1 MMIRKW
7 LVVGIIFLLPGI
19 NLLPSITA
27 YIMSD
32 DDISNSA
39 TSITEVVQF
48 RELISRLIRSGNT
61 IMFKCIIVIFKFWV
75 DGELRVNTFLKGG
88 YEVDF
93 EYISMNGFV
102 GGVIIWAKFVIPYS
116 EIVE

>member
-7 LVVGIIFLLPGI
+7 LAVGIIFLLLGI

-39 TSITEVVQF
+39 TSIAEVVQF
-48 RELISRLIRSGNT
+48 RGLISRLIHSGNT

-93 EYISMNGFV
+93 GYISMNGFV